1 MKMKKIAGLLIL
13 FTVLIAG
20 CVMYVPQGENGPTGP
35 PPEGTPP
42 PGTPPPQQYPDDRW
56 DSSGQ
61 DVSDYYS
68 YLGPQG
74 FWVSYAPYGNV
85 WIPRGVDYLWRPYTL
100 GHWVYSDYGW
110 TWMSG
115 ERWGW
120 LVYHYGRWGW
130 DGRLGWFW
138 VPGTVWGP
146 SWVAWRW
153 GDTYI
158 GWAPLPPGDDFDL
171 RYGFR
176 RRDFNIPG
184 QHWNFV
190 RGRDFMD
197 GSLGRLVL
205 PPDRNVTIINTTRID
220 VNIHVRENHVI
231 NDGVGIDHV
240 RRLTNQAVEK
250 HQLKDARRPDEARV
264 DARDVV
270 LFRPQ
275 IRKNEAARPKE
286 VLDKDQAAARMAQE
300 RRQPQQEQRQPPEQR
315 QPQVQ
320 RQPGQMTR
328 NAPQAEEASLRL
340 RHDQETR
347 RLEQD
352 QRNEVKEIRRKADA
366 AKVSARNAVE
376 KQKIEA
382 DAKVKIAAAQK
393 RQAADK
399 AQMAERHK
407 REIEKIKQGQSK
419 PKEGVERH

>member
-13 FTVLIAG
+13 VTVLIMG
-20 CVMYVPQGENGPTGP
+20 CVVYVPQGENGPAGP

-42 PGTPPPQQYPDDRW
+42 PAQPPDNRW
-56 DSSGQ
+56 DSGGQ

-85 WIPRGVDYLWRPYTL
+85 WIPRGLEYQWRPYTL

-115 ERWGW
+115 EPWGW

-130 DGRLGWFW
+130 DVRLGWFW

-153 GDTYI
+153 GESYI

-220 VNIHVRENHVI
+220 VNIHVKDNHVI
-231 NDGVGIDHV
+231 NDGVGVDHV
-240 RRLTNQAVEK
+240 RLLTNRAVER

-270 LFRPQ
+270 LFRPE

-286 VLDKDQAAARMAQE
+286 VLDKDQAAARLGQE
-300 RRQPQQEQRQPPEQR
+300 RRQPQIQRQPQQEQHQPPEQR
-315 QPQVQ
+315 QAQVQ
-320 RQPGQMTR
+320 RQPGPMTR
-328 NAPQAEEASLRL
+328 NAPQAEEASLRQ

-347 RLEQD
+347 RLVLD
-352 QRNEVKEIRRKADA
+352 QQNEVREIRRKADA

-382 DAKVKIAAAQK
+382 DAKAKIAATQK
-393 RQAADK
+393 RQATDK

-407 REIEKIKQGQSK
+407 QEIEKLRKDQSK
-419 PKEGVERH
+419 GQERH

>member
-1 MKMKKIAGLLIL
+1 MKKIAGLMIL
-13 FTVLIAG
+13 FVILIAG
-20 CVMYVPQGENGPTGP
+20 CVVYVPRGENGPSGP

-42 PGTPPPQQYPDDRW
+42 PQQPPDDRW
-56 DSSGQ
+56 DSGGQ
-61 DVSDYYS
+61 DMPDFYA

-74 FWVSYAPYGNV
+74 LWVSYAPYGNV
-85 WIPRGVDYLWRPYTL
+85 WIPRGVEYQWRPYTL
-100 GHWVYSDYGW
+100 GHWVFSDYGW

-153 GDTYI
+153 GDSYI

-184 QHWNFV
+184 HHWNFV

-197 GSLGRLVL
+197 NSLDRWVL
-205 PPDRNVTIINTTRID
+205 PPERNVNIINYTHID
-220 VNIHVRENHVI
+220 VNIHVKDNHVI
-231 NDGVGIDHV
+231 NDGVGVDHV
-240 RRLTNQAVEK
+240 RQLTNRTVEK

-264 DARDVV
+264 DAKDVV
-270 LFRPQ
+270 LYRPDV
-275 IRKNEAARPKE
+275 RKSETARPKT
-286 VLDKDQAAARMAQE
+286 VLDKDQAAARIDQE
-300 RRQPQQEQRQPPEQR
+300 PQPVRGLARRIS
-315 QPQVQ
+315 
-320 RQPGQMTR
+320 
-328 NAPQAEEASLRL
+328 PQAEQTAIRQAQDEERK
-340 RHDQETR
+340 

-352 QRNEVKEIRRKADA
+352 QRTEVNDIKRKADA
-366 AKVSARNAVE
+366 AKVTARTPAE
-376 KQKIEA
+376 KQKVDA
-382 DAKVKIAAAQK
+382 DAKARIAAAQK
-393 RQAADK
+393 RQEAEK

-407 REIEKIKQGQSK
+407 QEADKLKK
-419 PKEGVERH
+419 VPPKKKEGVEKH

>member
-1 MKMKKIAGLLIL
+1 MKKISGLFII
-13 FTVLIAG
+13 VCVMIAG
-20 CVMYVPQGENGPTGP
+20 CVMYVPQGENGPAGP

-42 PGTPPPQQYPDDRW
+42 PETPPPQQLPDDRW

-74 FWVSYAPYGNV
+74 LWVSYAPYGNV

-130 DGRLGWFW
+130 DVRLGWFW

-158 GWAPLPPGDDFDL
+158 GWAPLPPGDDFDM

-176 RRDFNIPG
+176 RRTFDIPG

-190 RGRDFMD
+190 RGRDFMN

-205 PPDRNVTIINTTRID
+205 PPERNVTIINTTHID
-220 VNIHVRENHVI
+220 VNIHVKENHVI
-231 NDGVGIDHV
+231 NDGVGVDHV
-240 RRLTNQAVEK
+240 RRLTNQAVVR

-270 LFRPQ
+270 LFRPD
-275 IRKNEAARPKE
+275 IRKSEAARPKE
-286 VLDKDQAAARMAQE
+286 VLDKDQAAARIG
-300 RRQPQQEQRQPPEQR
+300 RQQARQTP
-315 QPQVQ
+315 
-320 RQPGQMTR
+320 QMTR
-328 NAPQAEEASLRL
+328 NAPRVEEATLRQ
-340 RHDQETR
+340 RHDQELK

-352 QRNEVKEIRRKADA
+352 QRNEVTEIRRKADA
-366 AKVSARNAVE
+366 AKGSARNAVE
-376 KQKIEA
+376 KQKIDA
-382 DAKVKIAAAQK
+382 DAKAKIAATQK

-399 AQMAERHK
+399 AKLAERHK
-407 REIEKIKQGQSK
+407 QEADNLKKSPPKKKEAVEKY
-419 PKEGVERH
+419 

>member
-1 MKMKKIAGLLIL
+1 MKKIAGLLIL
-13 FTVLIAG
+13 VTVLIAG
-20 CVMYVPQGENGPTGP
+20 CVLYVPQGENGPAVSP
-35 PPEGTPP
+35 PADAP
-42 PGTPPPQQYPDDRW
+42 PPPQQPPDDRW
-56 DSSGQ
+56 DSGGQ

-74 FWVSYAPYGNV
+74 LWVSYAPYGNV
-85 WIPRGVDYLWRPYTL
+85 WIPRGVEYQWRPYTL
-100 GHWVYSDYGW
+100 GHWVFSDYGW

-153 GDTYI
+153 GDSYI
-158 GWAPLPPGDDFDL
+158 GWAPIPPGDDFDI

-176 RRDFNIPG
+176 RRDFNIQGPR
-184 QHWNFV
+184 WNFV
-190 RGRDFMD
+190 RGRDFMN

-205 PPDRNVTIINTTRID
+205 SPEQNVNIINSTRID
-220 VNIHVRENHVI
+220 VNIHVKENHVI

-250 HQLKDARRPDEARV
+250 HQLKDARRPEEARV

-270 LFRPQ
+270 LFRPE

-286 VLDKDQAAARMAQE
+286 VLDKDQAAARIGQKPQPT
-300 RRQPQQEQRQPPEQR
+300 RQL
-315 QPQVQ
+315 
-320 RQPGQMTR
+320 TR
-328 NAPQAEEASLRL
+328 NAPLAEEASARQ
-340 RHDQETR
+340 RHDQENK
-347 RLEQD
+347 RLAQD
-352 QRNEVKEIRRKADA
+352 QRNEVNEIRRKADA
-366 AKVSARNAVE
+366 AKVSARTPVE

-382 DAKVKIAAAQK
+382 DAKTRIASTQK

-399 AQMAERHK
+399 AQMAEKHK
-407 REIEKIKQGQSK
+407 QEIEKIKKDQSK
-419 PKEGVERH
+419 GQERH